1 MRFAWRVSY
10 VQARLNKGNK
20 MAKVEMYTKA
30 FCPFC
35 VRAKALLD
43 KKGVKVIDIPA
54 AMDRDKRREMNDRS
68 GRNTFPQ
75 IFIDGTHIGGCDDIF
90 ALERAGK
97 LDPMLGL

>member
-1 MRFAWRVSY
+1 
-10 VQARLNKGNK
+10 

-35 VRAKALLD
+35 IRAKKLL
-43 KKGVKVIDIPA
+43 KGKGVKLIDIPA
-54 AMDRDKRREMNDRS
+54 AMDRDKRKEMNERS

-75 IFIDGTHIGGCDDIF
+75 IFIDGQHVGGCDDLF
-90 ALERAGK
+90 ALESKGK